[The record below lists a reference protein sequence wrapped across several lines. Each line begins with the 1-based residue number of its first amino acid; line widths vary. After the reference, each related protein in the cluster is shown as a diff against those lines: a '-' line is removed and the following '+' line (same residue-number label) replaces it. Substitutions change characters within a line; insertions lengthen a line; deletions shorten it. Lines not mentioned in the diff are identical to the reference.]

1 MTDTTSPTAPAVE
14 FVPSDTKLSYQDWET
29 TLEALGIP
37 PGWQVPKALHYVIA
51 NGFTQSM
58 TDAAAFTKEQKQAAH
73 DAAIKAH
80 TESGS
85 TEPHPT
91 IDDVVAGMQ
100 RTARN
105 KRFDAIHAGT
115 VAQRVGGTGVA
126 KLSPIDRMMKN
137 IALEAIKAAVAK
149 KGLAM
154 PKGDKLAEF
163 VAKYLAKN
171 DASVRTEAQARL
183 DAAANQADDLDEL
196 FA

>member
-1 MTDTTSPTAPAVE
+1 MTDNSSPTAPAVE
-14 FVPSDTKLSYQDWET
+14 FVPSDTKISYQDWET

-73 DAAIKAH
+73 DAALKAH
-80 TESGS
+80 EESGS
-85 TEPHPT
+85 SDPAPT
-91 IDDVVAGMQ
+91 MEDAVAAMQ
-100 RTARN
+100 RNARN

-126 KLSPIDRMMKN
+126 KLSPIERMMN
-137 IALEAIKAAVAK
+137 AIAKEAITAAVAK

-154 PKGDKLAEF
+154 PKGEKLKEF
-163 VAKYLAKN
+163 IAKYLAKN

-196 FA
+196 FS